1 MQIRQKASAMTDKKP
16 MLFNQALPS
25 RFISFSKIQKKLSY
39 PYENNQAGNSVSQK
53 ITFLHI
59 VPKSGQSTKRI
70 KMQ

>member
-16 MLFNQALPS
+16 VLFKQTLPS
-25 RFISFSKIQKKLSY
+25 RFISFQDTKKLSY

-59 VPKSGQSTKRI
+59 APKSGQGTKRI

>member
-1 MQIRQKASAMTDKKP
+1 MQIRQNASAMTGKKP
-16 MLFNQALPS
+16 VLFNQTLPS

-59 VPKSGQSTKRI
+59 APKSGQGTKRI
-70 KMQ
+70 KMK

>member
-16 MLFNQALPS
+16 VLFMQTLPS
-25 RFISFSKIQKKLSY
+25 RFHIFFKDTKKLSY

-59 VPKSGQSTKRI
+59 APKSGQSTKRI

>member
-1 MQIRQKASAMTDKKP
+1 MQIQQKASAMTDKKP
-16 MLFNQALPS
+16 VLFNQTLPS
-25 RFISFSKIQKKLSY
+25 RFISSAKIQKKLSY

-59 VPKSGQSTKRI
+59 VLKSGQSTKRI

>member
-1 MQIRQKASAMTDKKP
+1 MQIRQNASAMTGKKP
-16 MLFNQALPS
+16 VLFNQTLQS

-59 VPKSGQSTKRI
+59 VLKSGQSTKRI

>member
-1 MQIRQKASAMTDKKP
+1 MQIRQNASAMTGKKP
-16 MLFNQALPS
+16 VLFNQTLPS

-59 VPKSGQSTKRI
+59 APKSGQSTKRI
-70 KMQ
+70 KMK